1 MKAYYRQ
8 VIINENV
15 QADIDQHFSILKVFP
30 GEKGKST
37 HTQKH
42 IKQKINKKIKPC
54 AQIFHDTKKKK
65 KRKKNRICHCENTI
79 YKRKKG
85 ERKEVYEHMYIR

>member
-65 KRKKNRICHCENTI
+65 KKKEQNLSLREHYLQKKEGRE
-79 YKRKKG
+79 KRG
-85 ERKEVYEHMYIR
+85 I

>member
-65 KRKKNRICHCENTI
+65 KEKRIESVIARTLFTKERREREKRYMNTCI
-79 YKRKKG
+79 
-85 ERKEVYEHMYIR
+85 

>member
-65 KRKKNRICHCENTI
+65 KRKKQNLSLREHYLQKKEGRE
-79 YKRKKG
+79 KRG
-85 ERKEVYEHMYIR
+85 I